1 MDKCR
6 EQFEEYA
13 TRYHGALNMGVV
25 GVVYSNQA
33 VQHDWFLWQQAWQAS
48 RQALVVELPAT
59 CCRTLVFE
67 IEGTNEVGME
77 HDEYYGVDD
86 IISVL
91 SDAGIKCT

>member
-48 RQALVVELPAT
+48 RQALVVQLPLWRHSQGAQ
-59 CCRTLVFE
+59 VYWPE
-67 IEGTNEVGME
+67 EVRQSLE
-77 HDEYYGVDD
+77 
-86 IISVL
+86 
-91 SDAGIKCT
+91 DAGVKWKS